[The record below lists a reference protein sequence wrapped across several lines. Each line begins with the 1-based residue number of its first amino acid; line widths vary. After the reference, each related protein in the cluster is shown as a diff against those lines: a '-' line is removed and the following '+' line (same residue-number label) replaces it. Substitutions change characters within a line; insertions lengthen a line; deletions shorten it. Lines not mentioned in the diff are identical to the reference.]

1 MPWDF
6 ALIYAFLLIV
16 APWRGAVKV
25 REILSADADERP
37 SRQVIY
43 VSSAA
48 SQWLLAAAVAWRA
61 IARGF
66 SWKAL
71 GVSSG
76 PALLLVVLGIGI
88 AAYLIAIQLLLIR
101 RTLKLAP
108 QTIKSSRTMLIMR
121 RLMPETLGE
130 AIPFV
135 FLAFTAGICEE
146 FLYRGFV
153 YSHLMTFGG
162 TAAALLG
169 SSALFG
175 VAHAY
180 QGKQG
185 VIGTLIIGL
194 VLCAGRIWTGNL
206 LPSVIAHF
214 LFDLSAGFVVAKWVR
229 RAALQTSIRAAN
241 PV

>member
-16 APWRGAVKV
+16 APWRGAAKV
-25 REILSADADERP
+25 REILSAEADERP

-48 SQWLLAAAVAWRA
+48 SQWLLAAIVAWRA
-61 IARGF
+61 MARGF

-71 GVSSG
+71 GVTSG
-76 PALLLVVLGIGI
+76 SALLLVVIGLGF
-88 AAYLIAIQLLLIR
+88 AAYLIAIQLLVIR

-108 QTIKSSRTMLIMR
+108 RTIKSSRTMLIMQ

-130 AIPFV
+130 TIPFL
-135 FLAFTAGICEE
+135 FLAFTAGTCEE

-153 YSHLMTFGG
+153 YTHLMTICGA
-162 TAAALLG
+162 AAALVG

-175 VAHAY
+175 IAHAY

-185 VIGTLIIGL
+185 VVGTFIIGL
-194 VLCAGRIWTGNL
+194 VLCAGRIWTGSL
-206 LPSVIAHF
+206 LPSAIAHF
-214 LFDLSAGFVVAKWVR
+214 LFDLCAGLVVAKWVR
-229 RAALQTSIRAAN
+229 KATMQASAPAETPA
-241 PV
+241 